1 MSQKLQTFCSNGIYF
16 VGTTNE
22 ENGYELLAPH
32 LAPDIEDAL
41 WDCLWQL
48 NADLYYICAETN
60 ERIKATYDSV
70 IGLKKGYTIHSN
82 FGLVDSP
89 MKNSGVDM
97 AAHDFIEEYTLV
109 NVKQNLQA
117 IPISEN
123 ANSRLFHLT
132 KPIVDNYRKFN
143 IVYVKEDSND
153 FAYGYDEEYKLWIPL
168 SFVVTSC
175 NEHRVTNYSA
185 DITNK
190 IRIASMMID
199 TFIVNYNE
207 ELAVEVEYVSNVKDI
222 SLKPPFYSE
231 DGKVTIDGTG
241 LRIMAMRNPDYFNID
256 SLRDVLFELCKE
268 IMLKRLKDI
277 MFV

>member
-1 MSQKLQTFCSNGIYF
+1 MSQKLQTFCINGIYF

-32 LAPDIEDAL
+32 LAPDTEEPL

-48 NADLYYICAETN
+48 KADLYYICAETN

-70 IGLKKGYTIHSN
+70 IGLKKGHTIHSN

-97 AAHDFIEEYTLV
+97 ATHDFIEEYTLV
-109 NVKQNLQA
+109 NAKQNLQA

-123 ANSRLFHLT
+123 VNSRLFHLT
-132 KPIVDNYRKFN
+132 KPIVDNYRKFR

-153 FAYGYDEEYKLWIPL
+153 FAYGYDEEYEIWIPL
-168 SFVVTSC
+168 SFVVTSY

-199 TFIVNYNE
+199 TFIVNHRE
-207 ELAVEVEYVSNVKDI
+207 ELAVEVEYVSNVKNI
-222 SLKPPFYSE
+222 SLKPPFYSD
-231 DGKVTIDGTG
+231 DGKITIDSTG
-241 LRIMAMRNPDYFNID
+241 LRIMAMRNPDYFIID

>member
-1 MSQKLQTFCSNGIYF
+1 MSQKLQTFCINGIYF

-22 ENGYELLAPH
+22 EKGYDLLAPH
-32 LAPDIEDAL
+32 LAPDTDEPL
-41 WDCLWQL
+41 WHCLWQL
-48 NADLYYICAETN
+48 NVDLYYICAETN

-82 FGLVDSP
+82 FGLIDSP

-97 AAHDFIEEYTLV
+97 ATHDFIEEYTLV
-109 NVKQNLQA
+109 NAKQNLQA

-123 ANSRLFHLT
+123 VNSRLFHLT

-175 NEHRVTNYSA
+175 NKHRVTNYSA

-190 IRIASMMID
+190 IRIASMMIE
-199 TFIVNYNE
+199 TFIVDHYE
-207 ELAVEVEYVSNVKDI
+207 DLAVEVEYVSNVKDI
-222 SLKPPFYSE
+222 SLKPPFYSD
-231 DGKVTIDGTG
+231 DGKITIDSTG
-241 LRIMAMRNPDYFNID
+241 LRIMAMQNPDYFIID